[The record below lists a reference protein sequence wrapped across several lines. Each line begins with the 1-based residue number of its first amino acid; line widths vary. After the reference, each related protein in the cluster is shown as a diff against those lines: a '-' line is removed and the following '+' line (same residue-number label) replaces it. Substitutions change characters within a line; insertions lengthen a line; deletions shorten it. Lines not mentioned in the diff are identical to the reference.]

1 MFLKYS
7 QCFVLLT
14 LYSPILHHVVKPRGT
29 RKPNAYAYGWKCVDA
44 AMNAVC
50 IAEAMAEQD
59 MLHEAY
65 TLTLDVLVMA
75 ATALLV
81 VELGDPDNGMADR
94 VRKSSRKAKTLL
106 KTLGPKNRSAAVCL
120 ESLMVSSPFV
130 QHEDE
135 TIEDL
140 ASLLACIADRL
151 PPASLRK
158 CHLHD
163 QVLDHDSGTVFARLQ
178 LFARAQQKN
187 HGLGASVRCRRLCP
201 RARSNQF

>member
-44 AMNAVC
+44 AMDAVC

-65 TLTLDVLVMA
+65 TLTIDVLVMA

-106 KTLGPKNRSAAVCL
+106 ETLGPKNCSAAVCL
-120 ESLMVSSPFV
+120 ESLLVSPPFV

-135 TIEDL
+135 TIDDL
-140 ASLLACIADRL
+140 ASLPACIADKL
-151 PPASLRK
+151 LTASIRK
-158 CHLHD
+158 CRSHD
-163 QVLDHDSGTVFARLQ
+163 QILDHDSGTVFAQLQ
-178 LFARAQQKN
+178 LFARAQQRY
-187 HGLGASVRCRRLCP
+187 HGLGASVRCKRLCP
-201 RARSNQF
+201 RPRPNQF